1 MWGLDEEPKWKLM
14 RLERLQ
20 YGSIFLTD
28 VPMVDFPKDRMT
40 FFEARAG
47 IHTVGL
53 IGSQALLNNRVGIDY
68 THSAVYFEIGST
80 FKFPDFDVIGLVFAA
95 RR

>member
-1 MWGLDEEPKWKLM
+1 LGASINFLSEELFEKLSTAKCGLAAHDWRRRFRQHVGLDEEPKWKLM

-40 FFEARAG
+40 FLRRALES
-47 IHTVGL
+47 TP
-53 IGSQALLNNRVGIDY
+53 
-68 THSAVYFEIGST
+68 SA
-80 FKFPDFDVIGLVFAA
+80 
-95 RR
+95 